1 VSRTTIALG
10 AALALCVALGTVVL
24 RGWLAP
30 SRSVPVAV
38 CPAPPSTSEV
48 DEVDEVDELAVLLD
62 LAHATAL
69 PTRLA
74 CSLPAEDDDAA
85 AACQV
90 AASRAEAGLVVA
102 EAAVRLGAV
111 AVARQQLPA
120 VRALVTAR
128 GLAAPVGSR

>member
-1 VSRTTIALG
+1 VTRTAIAL
-10 AALALCVALGTVVL
+10 ALALALCVALGAVVL
-24 RGWLAP
+24 RGWLTP
-30 SRSVPVAV
+30 SRPAPVAV
-38 CPAPPSTSEV
+38 CPAPAPPEELT
-48 DEVDEVDELAVLLD
+48 ELAQLLD

-90 AASRAEAGLVVA
+90 AASRAEVGLVVA